1 MNRIIR
7 YQGAIIQD
15 DQLLLIQHREH
26 ASGRTYWVLPG
37 GGREVGE
44 SEEDCVRREMFEE
57 TGLKIAV
64 ERLLMEDADLPEGI
78 YQRYKTYLCR
88 VISGEAKP
96 GYEPEEE
103 AASWYA
109 ITQVRWFDLR
119 DPVSW
124 LGELEQDKFTLPLV
138 QRIRVILGYSR

>member
-1 MNRIIR
+1 MDRIIR
-7 YQGAIIQD
+7 YQGAIIRD

-26 ASGRTYWVLPG
+26 ASGRTYWILPG
-37 GGREVGE
+37 GGREEYE
-44 SEEDCVRREMFEE
+44 SEEECVRREMLEE
-57 TGLKIAV
+57 TGLNVSI
-64 ERLLMEDADLPEGI
+64 ERLLMEDSDLPEGI

-103 AASWYA
+103 ASSWYA
-109 ITQVRWFDLR
+109 ISQVRWFDLK

-138 QRIRVILGYSR
+138 RRIRSVLGYE

>member
-1 MNRIIR
+1 MNRTIR

-37 GGREVGE
+37 GGREAGE
-44 SEEDCVRREMFEE
+44 SEEDCVKREMFEE

-64 ERLLMEDADLPEGI
+64 ERLLMEDADLPEDI

-138 QRIRVILGYSR
+138 QRIRSVLGYG

>member
-37 GGREVGE
+37 GGREAGE
-44 SEEDCVRREMFEE
+44 SEEDCVKREMFEE

-64 ERLLMEDADLPEGI
+64 ERLLMEDADLPEDI

-124 LGELEQDKFTLPLV
+124 LVELEQDKFTLPLV
-138 QRIRVILGYSR
+138 QRICVILGYSR

>member
-1 MNRIIR
+1 MNRTIR

-26 ASGRTYWVLPG
+26 ASGRTYWILPG
-37 GGREVGE
+37 GGREAGE

-138 QRIRVILGYSR
+138 QRIRSVLGYG

>member
-1 MNRIIR
+1 MARR
-7 YQGAIIQD
+7 DWYCED
-15 DQLLLIQHREH
+15 
-26 ASGRTYWVLPG
+26 VL
-37 GGREVGE
+37 
-44 SEEDCVRREMFEE
+44 SEMLEE
-57 TGLKIAV
+57 TGLKVSI
-64 ERLLMEDADLPEGI
+64 ERLLMEDVDLPQGI

-88 VISGEAKP
+88 VVSGEAKP

-124 LGELEQDKFTLPLV
+124 VGELGQDKFTLPLV
-138 QRIRVILGYSR
+138 QRIRSVLGYG